1 MERLARGLLLVVVVF
16 VGLVVATLM
25 TKSRTT
31 PPVESAP
38 PNASKADQQIKEAVI
53 EEHSGQVRWE
63 LTAEQALVF
72 EKEQRTAMRKISALV
87 HDRGRSW
94 TILADEGDV
103 VQPAPGVRQVEVR
116 KNVVVTTSDGYRLE
130 TSVLR
135 WGSKDERIWTD
146 APVRLTRDG
155 TVIEG
160 RGFDLATREEAAT
173 VQGRVHARFVR
184 NDAR

>member
-38 PNASKADQQIKEAVI
+38 PSASKADQQIKEAVI
-53 EEHSGQVRWE
+53 EEHSGQARWE

-72 EKEQRTAMRKISALV
+72 EGEHRTALRKIWVVV

-94 TILADEGDV
+94 TIVADEGDV
-103 VQPAPGVRQVEVR
+103 LQPAPGVRHVEVR
-116 KNVVVTTSDGYRLE
+116 RNVVVTTSDGYRLE

-135 WGSKDERIWTD
+135 WGSRDERIWTD

-160 RGFDLATREEAAT
+160 RGLDLATREESAT
-173 VQGRVHARFVR
+173 VQGRVHATFAQDR
-184 NDAR
+184 AR